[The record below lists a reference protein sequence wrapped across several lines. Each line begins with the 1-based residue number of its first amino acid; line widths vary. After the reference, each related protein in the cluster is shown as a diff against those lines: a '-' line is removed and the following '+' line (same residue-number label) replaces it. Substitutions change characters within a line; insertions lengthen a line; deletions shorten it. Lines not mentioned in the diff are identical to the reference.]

1 MNVLPNRW
9 GIAGLVLGLSAS
21 AAMAGVEEKIDL
33 TDVPAEVME
42 VAQRYLKN
50 LRLAMDGPIT
60 IDLDAVIDDNI
71 SSDYKQ
77 LGAVRI
83 VSANTETEDDGSVVY
98 EIQGKAADGRQI
110 EIDIDPT
117 ARVEE
122 IEIEFKREDVPGAV
136 LKSVESKMPGF
147 APEFIEASH
156 SASMQVFGYE
166 LVGKMGDEVLDI
178 EVSADGRSIT
188 IADQ

>member
-1 MNVLPNRW
+1 
-9 GIAGLVLGLSAS
+9 
-21 AAMAGVEEKIDL
+21 
-33 TDVPAEVME
+33 
-42 VAQRYLKN
+42 
-50 LRLAMDGPIT
+50 MDGPIT

-77 LGAVRI
+77 LGAVSI
-83 VSANTETEDDGSVVY
+83 VSANTETEDDGSFVY
-98 EIQGKAADGRQI
+98 EIQGEAADGRQI

-147 APEFIEASH
+147 TPEFIEASH
-156 SASMQVFGYE
+156 SASMQVVGYE

>member
-9 GIAGLVLGLSAS
+9 GIAGLVLGLSVS

-33 TDVPAEVME
+33 TDVPAEVMD
-42 VAQRYLKN
+42 VAEKYLKN

-77 LGAVRI
+77 LGAVSI
-83 VSANTETEDDGSVVY
+83 VSANTETEDDGSFVY

-156 SASMQVFGYE
+156 SASMQVVGYE

>member
-9 GIAGLVLGLSAS
+9 GIAGLVLGLSVS

-42 VAQRYLKN
+42 VAERYLKN

-77 LGAVRI
+77 LGAVSI
-83 VSANTETEDDGSVVY
+83 VSANTETEDDGSFVY

-147 APEFIEASH
+147 MPEFIEASH
-156 SASMQVFGYE
+156 SASMQVVGYE

>member
-9 GIAGLVLGLSAS
+9 GIAGLVLGLSVS

-42 VAQRYLKN
+42 VAEKYLKN

-77 LGAVRI
+77 LGAVSI
-83 VSANTETEDDGSVVY
+83 VSANTETEDDGSFVY

-156 SASMQVFGYE
+156 SASMQVVGYE

>member
-9 GIAGLVLGLSAS
+9 GIAGLVLGLSVS

-42 VAQRYLKN
+42 VAERYLKN

-77 LGAVRI
+77 LGAVSI
-83 VSANTETEDDGSVVY
+83 VSANTETEDDGSFVY